1 MDWQWRNTQRHVR
14 SASTVVPTAPSTSP
28 PIPAVIRAMQAMYN
42 GGQTET
48 GRPTTGGGIVPLSA
62 EEGHEHLRN
71 MSESTHGTETGPADW
86 DRRLLVWLH
95 DPIDKALNIRGY
107 EARAARYTCRALGRP
122 LTREELRI
130 RASLPE
136 YIAKHVEA
144 IPMPTIGDAG
154 ERAVALQDGRL
165 EVRHPVS
172 AQREVLNGLRLDEE
186 RVQQIIGGIVSALP
200 DDPRARF
207 LALWRLL
214 PDRIERELGTAW
226 ARLPADA
233 RVPDHGLIQHA
244 DITTGICASEE
255 VGHGSAY
262 LSFSLG
268 PIQTFIAAAR
278 SVRDLWSG
286 SAILSWLTFQ
296 GIRPVVATLGPT
308 ALVYPALRGNPL
320 MDVWLRKQAG
330 LEGVVPLPSV
340 EARRAP
346 SIPNN
351 FVALVPWGPDGDH
364 AATLAAT
371 CTQAVHAAWQRLAEQ
386 VRTQLDRKL
395 SSLDPGWAHR
405 WQDQVDSFFDVRTA
419 VLPTRDL
426 NDTTLARLIG
436 GVDSFAD
443 VWTEAAKVRGLADA
457 IPPHEHPGHDQ
468 HTAGRWQARLEV
480 SARLME
486 AQRTIRHV
494 PASPRTAPDETSPPK
509 CSLLGSYEQMGPAG
523 LEDSRRFW
531 TAAADVQVH
540 GVRLRDRERLC
551 AIALSKRFA
560 APAYLAAE
568 LDLQPAD
575 LRFPDTSTVAAAHW
589 LREAGIDPADVR
601 REHGDWNGRWL
612 HRGDDP
618 PPQPVKERISHARKC
633 AGDPP
638 AYYAILMMDA
648 DNMSGWLRGDHA
660 PSVQEVLHPQMV
672 HYYQRRGAAATD
684 GLQAKRP
691 VGPALHA
698 AISAA
703 LSNFASHIA
712 PTIVNDHE
720 GTTIYSGGD
729 DVLALL
735 PARRAVACAEAL
747 RLAFRDEGGDL
758 RYPAMG
764 DRATLSAGVAFV
776 HCMEDLRVALDAARH
791 AEQAAKNGGRDRLT
805 LHFMRRSGERSEAS
819 LPWEFAAW
827 FQNMVAIFSGGAT
840 DHWTYRLRAEL
851 PTLAGA
857 AIPGAAVRAELRRLV
872 DRTSETSA
880 PGSSAPRGAEVD
892 RWWQRFTAA
901 DQHRDSPPGELL
913 TSFTLLCQ
921 GASFVARGND
931 G

>member
-1 MDWQWRNTQRHVR
+1 MRKSIQ
-14 SASTVVPTAPSTSP
+14 
-28 PIPAVIRAMQAMYN
+28 
-42 GGQTET
+42 G
-48 GRPTTGGGIVPLSA
+48 A
-62 EEGHEHLRN
+62 EP
-71 MSESTHGTETGPADW
+71 GPGDW

-95 DPIDKALNIRGY
+95 DPIDKALDTHGH
-107 EARAARYTCRALGRP
+107 EARAARYASCALGRP
-122 LTREELRI
+122 LTREDLRF
-130 RASLPE
+130 RALLRE
-136 YIAKHVEA
+136 RIANHTEP
-144 IPMPTIGDAG
+144 IPMPTIDDAA
-154 ERAVALQDGRL
+154 ERAVAPQGGRL

-172 AQREVLNGLRLDEE
+172 AQREVLEGLRLDEE
-186 RVQQIIGGIVSALP
+186 RVQQIIRGIVGALP

-207 LALWRLL
+207 LTLWRLL

-226 ARLPADA
+226 TRLPADA

-244 DITTGICASEE
+244 DITTGICVSEN
-255 VGHGSAY
+255 GAHGSAY

-268 PIQTFIAAAR
+268 PVQTFIAAAR

-296 GIRPVVATLGPT
+296 GIRPVVEKLGPT
-308 ALVYPALRGNPL
+308 ALIYPALRGNPL
-320 MDVWLRKQAG
+320 MDLWLRRQAG

-364 AATLAAT
+364 AAALAAT
-371 CTQAVHAAWQRLAEQ
+371 CTEAVHAGWQRLADQ
-386 VRTQLDRKL
+386 VRTHLDFAL
-395 SSLDPGWAHR
+395 SSLDPDWARR
-405 WQDQVDSFFDVRTA
+405 WQEQVDSFFDVRTA
-419 VLPTRDL
+419 VLPTGDL

-443 VWTEAAKVRGLADA
+443 VWTEAARVRRLADA
-457 IPPHEHPGHDQ
+457 VPPHERPGYDQ
-468 HTAGRWQARLEV
+468 HTAGRWQARLEL

-486 AQRTIRHV
+486 AQRAIRHV
-494 PASPRTAPDETSPPK
+494 PASPRTAPDESSPPK
-509 CSLLGSYEQMGPAG
+509 CSLLGSYEQMGPDG
-523 LEDSRRFW
+523 MQESRRFW
-531 TAAADVQVH
+531 TAAADVQVY

-560 APAYLAAE
+560 APAHLAAE
-568 LDLQPAD
+568 LDLQPTD
-575 LRFPDTSTVAAAHW
+575 LRFPDTSTVAAADW
-589 LREAGIDPADVR
+589 LREAGIDPATVR

-618 PPQPVKERISHARKC
+618 SPQPVRERIAYARRR

-638 AYYAILMMDA
+638 SYYAILMMDA
-648 DNMSGWLRGDHA
+648 DNMSAWLRGDHA

-672 HYYQRRGAAATD
+672 NYYQRRGATAAD

-703 LSNFASHIA
+703 LNNFASHVA
-712 PTIVNDHE
+712 PTIVKDHE
-720 GTTIYSGGD
+720 GTMIYSGGD

-735 PARRAVACAEAL
+735 PARRAVACAAAL
-747 RLAFRDEGGDL
+747 RLAFRDEGGDQ

-764 DRATLSAGVAFV
+764 SRATLSAGVAFV

-791 AEQAAKNGGRDRLT
+791 AERAAKNGGRDLLT

-819 LPWEFAAW
+819 LPWEFAPW
-827 FQNMVAIFSGGAT
+827 FQDLVAVFSGGAT
-840 DHWTYRLRAEL
+840 DRWAYRLRAEL

-880 PGSSAPRGAEVD
+880 SGSNAPRGEEVD

-901 DQHRDSPPGELL
+901 ERHRESPPAELL